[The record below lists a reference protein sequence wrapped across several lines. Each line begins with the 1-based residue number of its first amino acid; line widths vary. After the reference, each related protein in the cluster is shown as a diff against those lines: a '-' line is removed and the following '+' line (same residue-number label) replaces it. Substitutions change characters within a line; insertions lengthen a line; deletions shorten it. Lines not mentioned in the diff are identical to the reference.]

1 MESYMR
7 ITLHPGEMLSNI
19 KSTREDSDITILFL
33 SEWDYG
39 DVIVVNDE
47 EFVTG
52 YKRGDTRI
60 YPGDSEINIAN
71 GSTSIMQLEIITMQ

>member
-1 MESYMR
+1 ML

-39 DVIVVNDE
+39 DVVIVNDS
-47 EFVTG
+47 EFLTG
-52 YKRGDTRI
+52 YKRGDMKK
-60 YPGDSEINIAN
+60 YPGDSEINLAN
-71 GSTSIMQLEIITMQ
+71 GSTSVMRLEIITMQ